1 MTFSQ
6 SFPLPMTRHEM
17 QQLGWN
23 ELDVLLVSGDA
34 YVDHP
39 SFGIAIIGR
48 ILLSKGFRVGI
59 VAQPDWK
66 NPDSLKSMG
75 RPRLACAA
83 SAGNL
88 DSMLN
93 IHTAARRIR
102 KEDSYSPGG
111 RTGLRPAH
119 ATVVYSQLARQAF
132 PGIPVIIGGI
142 EASLRRFTHY
152 DYWQDKMRPSILSDS
167 KADILVYGMGE
178 RAIIEII
185 ERISKG
191 KPLDSIK
198 GTARILGKN
207 AAEDFRNAGKPG
219 GSSVLFPRASERSP
233 GTDPGKTDALQ
244 DFLKSHSRFVELPSY
259 EQHLASKDALMESV
273 IKVEREMNPYCA
285 KALVQRHG
293 DRLVLQEPPA
303 PPLSTE
309 ELDEVY
315 ALPFTNKPHPS
326 YKEQIP
332 AYEMIRN
339 SVTAVRGC
347 PGGCSFCGLGI
358 HQGKFVTSR
367 SRNSIVCEIRRL
379 AEQPGFKGT
388 VSDVGGPTANTY
400 GSKKRNPELCRECRR
415 PSCLFPE
422 ICHNFYPYEEDFL
435 SLLAELDKLEK
446 VKHVFIGSGLR
457 LDLAVLQ
464 NNLMRKIVRDHVSGQ
479 LKVAPE
485 HLDDAVLK
493 LMRKNKSADF
503 FKFLEIF
510 NDESSRAGKKQFI
523 VPYFISNFP
532 GATEAEMK
540 KVDDFLSSKSWT
552 LQQVQDFIPLPMTL
566 ASAMYYCGKSP
577 DGKPLAVNRGLKER
591 RPQMKMLKKKRQ
603 QCDNLQKSTP
613 LGPR

>member
-1 MTFSQ
+1 
-6 SFPLPMTRHEM
+6 M
-17 QQLGWN
+17 QLLGWN
-23 ELDVLLVSGDA
+23 ELDILLVSGDA

-48 ILLSKGFRVGI
+48 ILLSKGYRVGI

-66 NPDSLKSMG
+66 NTGSLKSMG
-75 RPRLACAA
+75 RPKLACAV

-93 IHTAARRIR
+93 IYTAARRIR

-111 RTGLRPAH
+111 KTGLRPAH
-119 ATVVYSQLARQAF
+119 ATVVYAQLARQSF
-132 PGIPVIIGGI
+132 PGLPVIIGGI

-152 DYWQDKMRPSILSDS
+152 DYWQDKIRPSILSDS

-178 RAIIEII
+178 SAIIEII
-185 ERISKG
+185 KRISAG
-191 KPLDSIK
+191 NPLDSIK

-207 AAEDFRNAGKPG
+207 AAEDF
-219 GSSVLFPRASERSP
+219 L
-233 GTDPGKTDALQ
+233 KT
-244 DFLKSHSRFVELPSY
+244 HTGFVELPSY
-259 EQHLASKDALMESV
+259 EQHLSSKDALLEGV
-273 IKVEREMNPYCA
+273 IKVEKEMNPYCA
-285 KALVQRHG
+285 KTLVQRHG

-303 PPLSTE
+303 PPLNTE
-309 ELDEVY
+309 ELDELY

-332 AYEMIRN
+332 AFEMIRN

-358 HQGKFVTSR
+358 HQGKLVSSR
-367 SRNSIVCEIRRL
+367 SRNSIICEVRRL

-400 GSKKRNPELCRECRR
+400 GSKRRNPELCRECRR

-422 ICHNFYPYEEDFL
+422 ICGNFHPCEEDFL
-435 SLLAELDKLEK
+435 SLLSELGRIER

-457 LDLAVLQ
+457 LDLAMLQ
-464 NNLMRKIVRDHVSGQ
+464 KNLMRKIIRDHVSGQ

-485 HLDDAVLK
+485 HLDDSVLK

-510 NDESSRAGKKQFI
+510 DEESSRAGKKQFI

-532 GATEAEMK
+532 GCTEAEMK

-566 ASAMYYCGKSP
+566 ASAMYYSGKSP
-577 DGKPLAVNRGLKER
+577 EGKPIVVNRGLKER
-591 RPQMKMLKKKRQ
+591 RPQMNVLKRQ
-603 QCDNLQKSTP
+603 
-613 LGPR
+613 R